1 MVLDKFEELEF
12 DGKKHK
18 LCYPIKYVWEAE
30 RQLSDG
36 NILILVVNAT
46 QGVPP
51 TVHDMF
57 IIIKYALMGGDTKLT
72 EAQAEGLYLDAVN
85 EKSLLEVF
93 KSALEALKKSGVLGD
108 PKKMEAAKA

>member
-1 MVLDKFEELEF
+1 MVLDRYVDLEF
-12 DGKKHK
+12 GGEKHR
-18 LCYPIKYVWEAE
+18 LCYPVKYVFEAE

-36 NILILVVNAT
+36 NILVLMVKAT

-57 IIIKYALMGGDTKLT
+57 IIIKYALMGGNTKLT
-72 EAQAEGLYLDAVN
+72 EAQAESLYLDAVN

-93 KSALEALKKSGVLGD
+93 KSALEALKKSGVMGD
-108 PKKMEAAKA
+108 PKKMQAAKA